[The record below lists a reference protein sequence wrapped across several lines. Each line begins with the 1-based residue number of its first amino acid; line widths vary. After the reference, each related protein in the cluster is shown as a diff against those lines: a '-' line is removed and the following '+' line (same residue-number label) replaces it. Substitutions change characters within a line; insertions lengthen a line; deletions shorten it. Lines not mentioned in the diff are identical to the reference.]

1 MRMIPAK
8 ASRAL
13 AEASGG
19 RRFSI
24 GKGEL
29 LRAILNLS
37 FNLDDNDDG
46 DGDDD
51 DDDDDVE

>member
-1 MRMIPAK
+1 MKMTLIPAK

-19 RRFSI
+19 RRFRI
-24 GKGEL
+24 GRGEL

-37 FNLDDNDDG
+37 FNLDD
-46 DGDDD
+46 DDD
-51 DDDDDVE
+51 DDGP